1 MSTRQIR
8 NRKVLRLECL
18 EVRNAPSNFGV
29 IGHAA
34 LTLHQV
40 HAAVHV
46 SQVHAAGHVSHVNDS
61 RSTDKHHTPEVKSG
75 TDKSVDPTGSET
87 NSPAPSSPAR
97 AAPTRTALIR
107 RGTVEIPRRRRP
119 WRSLTLAGRHDEGN
133 VVYRPHADTSVNSVP
148 AVAFPHGRDGYR
160 KDRSSGARVFPDPRL
175 APLPTPGK

>member
-40 HAAVHV
+40 HAAAHV
-46 SQVHAAGHVSHVNDS
+46 SQVNDS
-61 RSTDKHHTPEVKSG
+61 PSSDKYHTPEEKTAIDKSVDPTSSVTNSNDSPSTDKHHTPEVKSG

-87 NSPAPSSPAR
+87 NSPAPSSPA
-97 AAPTRTALIR
+97 PSS
-107 RGTVEIPRRRRP
+107 PDP
-119 WRSLTLAGRHDEGN
+119 
-133 VVYRPHADTSVNSVP
+133 NSVDP
-148 AVAFPHGRDGYR
+148 AGNR
-160 KDRSSGARVFPDPRL
+160 
-175 APLPTPGK
+175 